1 MVSIV
6 LMAIWG
12 ALDFFLLA
20 AGGVTIAFSILW
32 KAPDVFRNLVLTE
45 MDLTGSTVLGIL
57 YAVTFIISVGAIVQR
72 NHVTIGL
79 VVLNWLLILD
89 TAFTVIFASV
99 LWFRTLQ
106 EESNF
111 EKVWIAAPSQ
121 TRLTLQDEWN
131 CCGYRNST
139 NMEIGGAVCSTFQV
153 ANATVGCM
161 NQFTSQADFLL
172 DETFTTIY
180 GFTAITTCL
189 FIATLC
195 VMKKRQETER
205 FRKIDAKRGGR
216 GFV

>member
-1 MVSIV
+1 MA
-6 LMAIWG
+6 LMAVWG
-12 ALDFFLLA
+12 TIDFFLLA

-45 MDLTGSTVLGIL
+45 SDLTVGIVLGVL
-57 YAVTFIISVGAIVQR
+57 YAVTFIVSVAAIVQR

-79 VVLNWLLILD
+79 VVLNWLLIFD
-89 TAFTVIFASV
+89 TTFTIVFASI

-111 EKVWIAAPSQ
+111 EKVWIAAPAQ
-121 TRLTLQDEWN
+121 TRLTLQDQWK

-139 NMEIGGAVCSTFQV
+139 NLEIGGTVCSTSDV
-153 ANATVGCM
+153 AKATIGCM
-161 NQFTSQADFLL
+161 TKLVSKADLMLNQ
-172 DETFTTIY
+172 TFTTIY
-180 GFTAITTCL
+180 GFTAITTVL

-195 VMKKRQETER
+195 VIKKRQETER
-205 FRKIDAKRGGR
+205 FRRIDSKRGGR